1 MTVLCFAC
9 FSAVSAYAYI
19 GAHDL
24 FTIEEGRMVMF
35 SDTFVEHPDYRTDQI
50 SNDIALVKLPK
61 KITYTGMFFDNFK
74 VSLAKLCP
82 LKVYCGWSFCYT
94 GVTRTRVKHGLPG

>member
-1 MTVLCFAC
+1 MSCHNATKF
-9 FSAVSAYAYI
+9 FSSAVSAYAYI

-35 SDTFVEHPDYRTDQI
+35 SDTFVEHPEYKTDQI

-61 KITYTGMFFDNFK
+61 KISYSGMSCH
-74 VSLAKLCP
+74 VY
-82 LKVYCGWSFCYT
+82 LKIMTSN
-94 GVTRTRVKHGLPG
+94 